1 MTSAGRVGRVE
12 RTTAETSIR
21 VELNIDGTGEYEL
34 DACNGMF
41 EHLLAQLSRHGL
53 IDLSVSA
60 EGDTHIGLH
69 HLVEDVG
76 IALGRALSEAV
87 GDGAGMTR
95 AAHTFMPLDE
105 TLAFTAVAFGGRGY
119 AVIDAEIGDS
129 DMGGLP
135 GDLVRHFLES
145 LAREGR
151 FNLHVRLMSGVNNHH
166 KAEAIFKS
174 LARSLRAALERD
186 PRRAGRV
193 PSTKG
198 TISE

>member
-1 MTSAGRVGRVE
+1 MTAAHRSARIE
-12 RTTAETSIR
+12 RSTAETSIALD
-21 VELNIDGTGEYEL
+21 LNIDGTGEYDL
-34 DACNGMF
+34 NLQNGMF

-53 IDLSVSA
+53 IDLSISA
-60 EGDTHIGLH
+60 TGDTDVGLH

-76 IALGRALSEAV
+76 IVLGRALAEAV
-87 GDGAGMTR
+87 GEGAGIRR

-105 TLAFTAVAFGGRGY
+105 TLAFTAVDFGGRGY
-119 AVIDAEIGDS
+119 SVIDADVGDG

-145 LAREGR
+145 FAREGR
-151 FNLHVRLMSGVNNHH
+151 FNLHVRLISGVNNHH

-174 LARSLRAALERD
+174 LARSLRAALELD
-186 PRRAGRV
+186 PRRSGQV

-198 TISE
+198 TISS